1 MKAEEKLFEALSN
14 LDGLCAELE
23 DISNLLAMYDENLTD
38 DFIPLREGKSW
49 GGEHING
56 RWPLHLSTLNVIR
69 LRIYDILEA
78 LQMNVSKG
86 LKVFRKDRTEHSE

>member
-1 MKAEEKLFEALSN
+1 MKADEKLFEALSN

-23 DISNLLAMYDENLTD
+23 DISNLLAMYDENLTN
-38 DFIPLREGKSW
+38 DFIPLCAGKSW

-69 LRIYDILEA
+69 LRLYDILEA
-78 LQMNVSKG
+78 LQTNVTNG
-86 LKVFRKDRTEHSE
+86 LKAFRKEGTENS